1 MDVPAKNESNWGKMT
16 GTDETSV
23 AAGARC
29 VRPQED
35 PWLLTSRVTIPE
47 RVHGYLRRPQLL
59 GRCQPLNRHLTVF
72 HAPCGFGKTTLLTD
86 ICHRERARGVLT
98 AWLSLDETDSLD
110 TLVAYIEFALGHA
123 GLDTSTQRSAVRHSS
138 QAIDHPVHAALGR
151 MGLVM
156 RAIEDCRMPCLFA
169 LDEVERLV
177 DPEQI
182 RLIDFLL
189 RRSPRNLHL
198 AMTMRN
204 GPPGLDLASAVV
216 DGRGTILRVDDLRF
230 AKPEIA
236 LFFGGQLSRSELA
249 EMTERTEG
257 WPAALRIRL
266 DTRTRAETSGNAEQ
280 APGAGPLPRYEGIA
294 ARSIRSRIRRDL
306 KDEERGYLLDVSL
319 FDVIEFEM
327 VEEVLPETHSK
338 WGVGVLSKLMGLV
351 QPVDAWAKSG
361 DRGKAGGG
369 REGSGREVLR
379 LHPLVREYC
388 ATRREQEAPAR
399 SQMLHGRI
407 ALAMARRGRLDSA
420 LRHAAESGDHDL
432 VGEILEGAGG
442 VRLWSRYG
450 MDQLLASDRFLTAEV
465 IEGFPR
471 LAFLRCSALIARSEL
486 QRAFE
491 LYTAVHK
498 KTLGFRRDRSGGDD
512 RALQIDSVLVQS
524 TWLAFG
530 CQPLGSEV
538 VKKALADASE
548 LVTDGR
554 LDPASRG
561 LLYAILCAVDCQ
573 RARFESSHWLGTQA
587 KQCFAL
593 ANARY
598 GSIFVD
604 FLLGMAAMAEGRIN
618 DAAQSFARRSPAL
631 ISRVLTAEL
640 YLERNQLKA
649 HRRADSGSIVPLR
662 VVEKGL
668 DVHAAAYDVAA
679 ELAFES
685 DGADGAL
692 QVVEDALDF
701 AVANGL
707 PSLVRHLSA
716 LRISYLVTAGHVE
729 QATRLWHEANLPERE
744 AELLDMDH
752 QSWREAESV
761 CCARIRLFAARGEF
775 EAARSLAEQLRDVA
789 RARGL
794 MRTQMRC
801 VALWM
806 SAEYR
811 AGNMNAAASRLLEF
825 LRLLRRTDYARP
837 LVREREVSVSLL
849 RRLMGTALDP
859 GLRASAESMQKQLT
873 AESSAKAEPT
883 SRYTKREL
891 EVLECVERGLSDKR
905 IGRHLGL
912 TEHGVRYHL
921 KNIFRKIG
929 ASNRM
934 DAAQRAR
941 ALGIIVE
948 S

>member
-1 MDVPAKNESNWGKMT
+1 MT

-23 AAGARC
+23 AAGERR
-29 VRPQED
+29 VLPLKE
-35 PWLLTSRVTIPE
+35 PWLLTSRVRIPD

-110 TLVAYIEFALGHA
+110 TLAAYIEFALGHA

-138 QAIDHPVHAALGR
+138 QTIDHPVHAALGR

-156 RAIEDCRMPCLFA
+156 RAIDDYRRPCLIA
-169 LDEVERLV
+169 LDEVERLA
-177 DPEQI
+177 DAEQI

-189 RRSPRNLHL
+189 RRAPRNLHL

-204 GPPGLDLASAVV
+204 SPPGLDLASAVV

-236 LFFGGQLSRSELA
+236 LFFGGQLSRRELA

-266 DTRTRAETSGNAEQ
+266 NMKARAATSGHEEQ
-280 APGAGPLPRYEGIA
+280 PLGTGPLQSYAAIA
-294 ARSIRSRIRRDL
+294 ARSISSRIRRDL
-306 KDEERGYLLDVSL
+306 EDEERDYLLDVSL
-319 FDVIEFEM
+319 FHAIELEM

-338 WGVGVLSKLMGLV
+338 WGVGALSKLKGLV
-351 QPVDAWAKSG
+351 QPVDASG
-361 DRGKAGGG
+361 ESVGRGNAGGR
-369 REGSGREVLR
+369 REAGGREVLR
-379 LHPLVREYC
+379 LHPIVREYC
-388 ATRREQEAPAR
+388 AARRAQEAPAR
-399 SQMLHGRI
+399 YQMLHGRI

-442 VRLWSRYG
+442 VRLWSMYG
-450 MDQLLASDRFLTAEV
+450 MDQLLASDGFLTAEV
-465 IEGFPR
+465 VENFPR
-471 LAFLRCSALIARSEL
+471 LALLRCAALIARSEL
-486 QRAFE
+486 RQALE
-491 LYTAVHK
+491 LYMAVEVQ
-498 KTLGFRRDRSGGDD
+498 TLGFCRDRDGGDD
-512 RALQIDSVLVQS
+512 RALWVDSVIVRSTSLV
-524 TWLAFG
+524 FG
-530 CQPLGSEV
+530 CQPLGSET
-538 VKKALADASE
+538 VKKALADVDE
-548 LVTDGR
+548 LVADNQ
-554 LDPASRG
+554 LDPSARG
-561 LLYAILCAVDCQ
+561 LLYTILCAVGCQ
-573 RARFESSHWLGTQA
+573 MARFESSHWLGTQA

-598 GSIFVD
+598 GSVFID

-618 DAAQSFARRSPAL
+618 DAAQSFARRNPAL

-649 HRRADSGSIVPLR
+649 HRRTGSGSMVPLR
-662 VVEKGL
+662 IVERSL
-668 DVHAAAYDVAA
+668 DVHAAAYDVVA
-679 ELAFES
+679 ELAFEN

-701 AVANGL
+701 AVADGL

-716 LRISYLVTAGHVE
+716 LRVSYLVGGGRVE
-729 QATRLWHEANLPERE
+729 QATRLWREANLPERE
-744 AELLDMDH
+744 TELLDMDH

-761 CCARIRLFAARGEF
+761 SCARIRLLGAQGEF
-775 EAARSLAEQLRDVA
+775 EAARRLAEQLRDVA
-789 RARGL
+789 RERGL

-825 LRLLRRTDYARP
+825 LRLMEKTDYARP
-837 LVREREVSVSLL
+837 LVREREVSVNLL
-849 RRLMGTALDP
+849 QRLVGTVLNP
-859 GLRASAESMQKQLT
+859 GLRASAELILKQLGV
-873 AESSAKAEPT
+873 ENPAKVERT
-883 SRYTKREL
+883 SPYTTREL

-905 IGRHLGL
+905 VARHLGL

>member
-1 MDVPAKNESNWGKMT
+1 M
-16 GTDETSV
+16 
-23 AAGARC
+23 
-29 VRPQED
+29 
-35 PWLLTSRVTIPE
+35 LLTSRVTIPE

-72 HAPCGFGKTTLLTD
+72 HAPCGFGKTVLLTD

-110 TLVAYIEFALGHA
+110 TLAAYIEFALGQA
-123 GLDTSTQRSAVRHSS
+123 GLDTSMLRSAVRHSS
-138 QAIDHPVHAALGR
+138 QAIDDPVHAALGR
-151 MGLVM
+151 MGLAM
-156 RAIEDCRMPCLFA
+156 RAIENYRMPCLIA

-177 DPEQI
+177 HPEQI

-189 RRSPRNLHL
+189 RRAPRNLHL

-204 GPPGLDLASAVV
+204 SPPGLDLASAVV
-216 DGRGTILRVDDLRF
+216 DGRGKILHVDDLRF

-236 LFFGGQLSRSELA
+236 LFFGGRLSRLELA

-257 WPAALRIRL
+257 WPAALRVRL
-266 DTRTRAETSGNAEQ
+266 NMKTRAATPVNGEQ
-280 APGAGPLPRYEGIA
+280 SPGAGPLQSYAGIA
-294 ARSIRSRIRRDL
+294 ARFISSRIRRDL
-306 KDEERGYLLDVSL
+306 KDEERDYLLDVSL
-319 FDVIEFEM
+319 FDAIELEM

-338 WGVGVLSKLMGLV
+338 WGVGTLSKLKGLV
-351 QPVDAWAKSG
+351 QPVDASRVQG
-361 DRGKAGGG
+361 RSGKA
-369 REGSGREVLR
+369 SGREVLR

-388 ATRREQEAPAR
+388 AARRAQETPMR

-407 ALAMARRGRLDSA
+407 ALAMSRRGRLDSA
-420 LRHAAESGDHDL
+420 LRHAAESGDHAM

-450 MDQLLASDRFLTAEV
+450 MEQLLASDRFLTAEV
-465 IEGFPR
+465 IEDFPR
-471 LAFLRCSALIARSEL
+471 LAFLRCAALMARSDL

-491 LYTAVHK
+491 LYMAVYK
-498 KTLGFRRDRSGGDD
+498 QTQGFRRDRDGGDD
-512 RALQIDSVLVQS
+512 RALRIDSVLVQS

-530 CQPLGSEV
+530 CQPLGSEIV
-538 VKKALADASE
+538 NQALADAGE
-548 LVTDGR
+548 LAADGQ
-554 LDPASRG
+554 LDPAARG
-561 LLYAILCAVDCQ
+561 LLYAVLCAVDCQ

-593 ANARY
+593 ANDRH
-598 GSIFVD
+598 GSGFVD
-604 FLLGMAAMAEGRIN
+604 FVLGMAAMAEGRLN
-618 DAAQSFARRSPAL
+618 DAAQSFARRDPEL

-649 HRRADSGSIVPLR
+649 HRRAGSGSIVPLR

-668 DVHAAAYDVAA
+668 DVHAAAYGVAA
-679 ELAFES
+679 ELAFEK
-685 DGADGAL
+685 DGVNGAL
-692 QVVEDALDF
+692 EVLQDALDF
-701 AVANGL
+701 AIADGL
-707 PSLVRHLSA
+707 TSLVRHLSA
-716 LRISYLVTAGHVE
+716 LRVSYLVTDGRVD
-729 QATRLWHEANLPERE
+729 QAIRIWREAKLPEYD

-752 QSWREAESV
+752 QSWREVESV
-761 CCARIRLFAARGEF
+761 SCARIRLLAAQDEF
-775 EAARSLAEQLRDVA
+775 EAARRLAEQLREVA
-789 RARGL
+789 RERGL

-811 AGNMNAAASRLLEF
+811 AGNMNAAASRLFEF
-825 LRLLRRTDYARP
+825 LRLLRRADYARP
-837 LVREREVSVSLL
+837 LVREREVSVDLL
-849 RRLMGTALDP
+849 RRILGTALDP
-859 GLRASAESMQKQLT
+859 DLRVSAESILKQLGG
-873 AESSAKAEPT
+873 ENPAKTEPT
-883 SRYTKREL
+883 SPFTTREL
-891 EVLECVERGLSDKR
+891 EVLERLERGLSDKR
-905 IGRHLGL
+905 IARHLGL

-941 ALGIIVE
+941 ALGIIAE

>member
-1 MDVPAKNESNWGKMT
+1 MT
-16 GTDETSV
+16 GSDETSV
-23 AAGARC
+23 AAGERR
-29 VRPQED
+29 VLPLED

-47 RVHGYLRRPQLL
+47 RIHGYLRRPQLL

-110 TLVAYIEFALGHA
+110 TLAAYIEFALGHA
-123 GLDTSTQRSAVRHSS
+123 GLDPSTQRSAVRQSS
-138 QAIDHPVHAALGR
+138 QTIDHPVHAALGR

-156 RAIEDCRMPCLFA
+156 RAIEDYRRPCLIA

-177 DPEQI
+177 DAEQI

-189 RRSPRNLHL
+189 RRAPRNLHL

-204 GPPGLDLASAVV
+204 SPPGLDLASAVV

-249 EMTERTEG
+249 EMTEETEG
-257 WPAALRIRL
+257 WPAALRIHL
-266 DTRTRAETSGNAEQ
+266 NMRTRAATPGNGEQ
-280 APGAGPLPRYEGIA
+280 APVAGTLRRYEGIA

-306 KDEERGYLLDVSL
+306 KDEERDYLLDVSL
-319 FDVIEFEM
+319 FDAIELEM

-338 WGVGVLSKLMGLV
+338 WGVETLSKLKGLV
-351 QPVDAWAKSG
+351 QPVDASAG
-361 DRGKAGGG
+361 GRGKAGGRQPGG
-369 REGSGREVLR
+369 RTGEEVLR
-379 LHPLVREYC
+379 LHPLVQEYC
-388 ATRREQEAPAR
+388 AARRAQESPAR

-420 LRHAAESGDHDL
+420 LRHAGESGDHGL

-442 VRLWSRYG
+442 VRMWARYG
-450 MDQLLASDRFLTAEV
+450 MDQLLTSDRFLTAEV

-471 LAFLRCSALIARSEL
+471 LAFLRCSALMARSEM

-491 LYTAVHK
+491 LYMAVHK
-498 KTLGFRRDRSGGDD
+498 KTRGFRRDRAGGDD

-524 TWLAFG
+524 TWLVFG

-538 VKKALADASE
+538 VRQALADTHE
-548 LVTDGR
+548 LVTDGQ

-561 LLYAILCAVDCQ
+561 LLYAILCAVNCQ
-573 RARFESSHWLGTQA
+573 RARFESGHWLGIQA

-598 GSIFVD
+598 GAVFVD

-631 ISRVLTAEL
+631 ISRVLMAEL

-649 HRRADSGSIVPLR
+649 HRRAESGSIVPLR
-662 VVEKGL
+662 VVEKSL
-668 DVHAAAYDVAA
+668 DIHAAAYGVAA
-679 ELAFES
+679 ELAFER

-692 QVVEDALDF
+692 QVVEDALGF

-716 LRISYLVTAGHVE
+716 LRVSYLVTGGRVE
-729 QATRLWHEANLPERE
+729 QATRLWRQANLPECE

-752 QSWREAESV
+752 QSWREVESIS
-761 CCARIRLFAARGEF
+761 CARVRLLAAQGEF
-775 EAARSLAEQLRDVA
+775 EAARRLAERLREVA
-789 RARGL
+789 RERGL

-825 LRLLRRTDYARP
+825 LRLLRKADYARP
-837 LVREREVSVSLL
+837 LVREREVSASLL
-849 RRLMGTALDP
+849 RRLVGTAIDP
-859 GLRASAESMQKQLT
+859 GLRTSAESILKQLS
-873 AESSAKAEPT
+873 AENPARTERT
-883 SRYTKREL
+883 SPYTTREL
-891 EVLECVERGLSDKR
+891 EVLERLERGLSDKR
-905 IGRHLGL
+905 IARHLGL

-941 ALGIIVE
+941 ALGIIAE